1 MLFRSHTLTVQVVQ
15 ANVKR
20 IDPDTLKKDGI
31 GKAWVKLTVGNQEF
45 KTTEKPGLDPVW
57 EEEFTF
63 KISDPESDKLVTQF
77 FLGTIQVGFDGVFVL
92 DGLKTKQST
101 FKGLAVPG
109 GKIDFNLRAEDFG
122 KAADEEEA
130 EGEDDWMAFV

>member
-1 MLFRSHTLTVQVVQ
+1 MATHTLTVQVVQ
-15 ANVKR
+15 GNAKR
-20 IDPDTLKKDGI
+20 VDPDIFKKDGI
-31 GKAWVKLTVGNQEF
+31 GKSWVKLSVGNQEF

-63 KISDPESDKLVTQF
+63 QVTDPETDKLVVQF
-77 FLGTIQVGFDGVFVL
+77 YLGTIQIGFDGVFVL

-101 FKGLAVPG
+101 YKGLAIPG
-109 GKIDFNLRAEDFG
+109 GKVDFNLRAEDFG
-122 KAADEEEA
+122 KPAQEEE